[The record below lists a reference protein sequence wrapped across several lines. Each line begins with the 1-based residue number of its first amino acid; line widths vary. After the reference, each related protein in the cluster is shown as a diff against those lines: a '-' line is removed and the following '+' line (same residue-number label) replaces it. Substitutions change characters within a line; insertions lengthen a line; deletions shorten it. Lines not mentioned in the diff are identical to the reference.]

1 MPVTRHHSKIQ
12 TPAPPFGGA
21 REVPACL
28 RQRPHPNIKIVAIRR
43 HEPGG
48 KEETGIVMLLLPA
61 AQNCLPN
68 VRSAKLNANI
78 PPFPIAGSKETRVPQ
93 ENPLALRV
101 TADATCSSVGKNR
114 KRNQSK
120 VRYLKTPASQ
130 AAHMRLEKTFT
141 MFPTLYPLFHRN
153 HRLRLIAIFKTNG
166 IRQNKNLLSW
176 AQDPRIC
183 PNCRFEPVT
192 LLHTLVEM

>member
-1 MPVTRHHSKIQ
+1 MPVTRHHSEIQ

-43 HEPGG
+43 QAGYEPGV

-61 AQNCLPN
+61 AQNCLLN

-141 MFPTLYPLFHRN
+141 MFPTLQYILFFIGIIGCG
-153 HRLRLIAIFKTNG
+153 LLQFSKLMAFAKIKIF
-166 IRQNKNLLSW
+166 
-176 AQDPRIC
+176 
-183 PNCRFEPVT
+183 
-192 LLHTLVEM
+192 